1 MHIDETICAISTPAG
16 KGAIALIRISGE
28 EAFSVCDSVITLKG
42 KKNKIS
48 GLSGNSIHL
57 GFIQNNN
64 EPIDEILVSIF
75 RSPNSYTGEDLV
87 EISCHGSMYIQ
98 QKILETLINAGARLA
113 EPGEFTRRAF
123 LNGKMDLS
131 QAEAVADLIAS
142 QSEGAHRLALN
153 QMRGGFSTEI
163 RLLRQELL
171 QFVSLIELEL
181 DFSEEDV
188 EFASRTE
195 LSDLI
200 KKVENIIEKLIQSFA
215 YGNAI
220 KQGIPV
226 AIIGQTNSGKST
238 LLNYLL
244 REEKAIVS
252 EIAGTTRDYI
262 EDIFIIEGIQFR
274 FIDTAGLRQTTDSIE
289 TEGIQRTLKKY
300 RQATIVLIVID
311 LTENTDNMGKD
322 LAFIKEEPDKDKILI
337 FVLNKKDLVSGKELQ
352 TKLSAYKKIW
362 GNNIQAIPISAKQ
375 GDGIDKLESL
385 LVSSSVSQ
393 SISDQQV
400 VVTNVRHL
408 EALKPSLEAIKR
420 VHSGLHKNIPGD
432 LLAQDI
438 REVLHYLGEITGEI
452 STDEVL
458 GNIFKNFCIGK

>member
-16 KGAIALIRISGE
+16 KGAIALIRICGKK
-28 EAFSVCDSVITLKG
+28 AFSVCDSIITLKG
-42 KKNKIS
+42 KKSKIS
-48 GLSGNSIHL
+48 DLPGYSIHL
-57 GFIQNNN
+57 GSIRYNY
-64 EPIDEILVSIF
+64 ELIDEVLISIF
-75 RSPNSYTGEDLV
+75 RSPHSYTGEDLV
-87 EISCHGSMYIQ
+87 EISCHGSVYIQ
-98 QKILETLINAGARLA
+98 QKILEALLHAGAHLA

-142 QSEGAHRLALN
+142 QSAGAHRLALN
-153 QMRGGFSTEI
+153 QMRGGFTAEI
-163 RLLRQELL
+163 SSLRKELL
-171 QFVSLIELEL
+171 HFVSLIELEL

-195 LSDLI
+195 LNVLI
-200 KKVENIIEKLIQSFA
+200 KKIETIIDKLIRSFE
-215 YGNAI
+215 YGNAM

-226 AIIGQTNSGKST
+226 AIIGPTNSGKST

-262 EDIFIIEGIQFR
+262 EDIFIINGVQFR
-274 FIDTAGLRQTTDSIE
+274 FIDTAGLRHTSDSIE
-289 TEGIQRTLKKY
+289 TEGIRRTLEKF
-300 RQATIVLIVID
+300 RQASIVFVVAD
-311 LTENTDNMGKD
+311 LTKDTVDVEKD
-322 LAFIKEEPDKDKILI
+322 LVFMREEPDNNKILI
-337 FVLNKKDLVSGKELQ
+337 FVLNKMDLLSKDEVQ
-352 TKLSAYKKIW
+352 TKLTAYKKIW
-362 GNNIQAIPISAKQ
+362 GKNILAMPVSAKK
-375 GDGIDKLESL
+375 GNGMTELEKL
-385 LVSSSVSQ
+385 LVSSAVSE
-393 SISDQQV
+393 SSSEQQV

-420 VHSGLHKNIPGD
+420 VHKGLHSSLPGD

>member
-1 MHIDETICAISTPAG
+1 MHIDETICALSTPAG
-16 KGAIALIRISGE
+16 KGAIALIRISGK
-28 EAFSVCDSVITLKG
+28 EALSVCNSVITLKG
-42 KKNKIS
+42 KKEKFT
-48 GLSGNSIHL
+48 GLPGNSIHL
-57 GFIQNNN
+57 GLMLNNG
-64 EPIDEILVSIF
+64 EPIDEILISIF
-75 RSPNSYTGEDLV
+75 RSPHSYTGEDLV
-87 EISCHGSMYIQ
+87 EISCHGSVYIQ

-142 QSEGAHRLALN
+142 QSAGAHRLALN
-153 QMRGGFSTEI
+153 QMRGGFSAEI
-163 RLLRQELL
+163 SSLRQELL

-195 LSDLI
+195 LSELI
-200 KKVENIIEKLIQSFA
+200 VKIETILEKLIRSFT
-215 YGNAI
+215 YGNAM

-300 RQATIVLIVID
+300 SQATIVLIVID
-311 LTENTDNMGKD
+311 LTEKTDNIEKD

-337 FVLNKKDLVSGKELQ
+337 FVLNKKDLVSKEELLA
-352 TKLSAYKKIW
+352 KLADYKKLW
-362 GNNIQAIPISAKQ
+362 GNNIQTIPVSAKL
-375 GDGIDKLESL
+375 GVGIDELESI

-393 SISDQQV
+393 PVSDQQV

-420 VHSGLHKNIPGD
+420 VHSGLNSKIPGD